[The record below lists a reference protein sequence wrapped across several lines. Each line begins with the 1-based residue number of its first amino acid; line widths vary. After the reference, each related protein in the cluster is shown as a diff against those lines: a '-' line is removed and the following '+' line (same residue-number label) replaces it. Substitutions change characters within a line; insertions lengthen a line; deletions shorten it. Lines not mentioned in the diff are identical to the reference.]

1 MFFVSKELGAS
12 FTVDP
17 EDEDVLLY
25 CPLKEDDRYSV
36 DVQEYGDASDL
47 CQGNEY
53 CIAELNHIYAY
64 LLSFRE

>member
-17 EDEDVLLY
+17 EDEERMLY
-25 CPLKEDDRYSV
+25 CPLLEDDCYSV
-36 DVQEYGDASDL
+36 NLEEYGDAADL

-53 CIAELNHIYAY
+53 CISELNHIYAY
-64 LLSFRE
+64 LLSS